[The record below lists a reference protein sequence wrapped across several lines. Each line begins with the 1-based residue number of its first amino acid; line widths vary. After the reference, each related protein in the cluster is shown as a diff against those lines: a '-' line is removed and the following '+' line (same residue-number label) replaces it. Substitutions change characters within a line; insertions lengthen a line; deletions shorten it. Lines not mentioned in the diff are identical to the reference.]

1 MIQLTSEQLQAGIR
15 TLANDIVDAAI
26 HWKLSRG
33 IYEAAE
39 TWPLVIQ
46 QSNTF
51 WTLTI
56 KAHVNVSVL
65 AMCRAFDQEPSA
77 LHLLGLLQLIEQN
90 LPLFDEAQFRVR
102 LRDNP
107 FVASLAESA
116 RRPDATQLATD
127 IALCSNGDPLV
138 RRLVIH
144 RNTALA
150 HLSRKRRLYSTPSR
164 SDEEITNDDYE
175 ILLNR
180 ANEIV
185 NRYSSL
191 FGAEY
196 FSTQIVGHKDYE
208 TIFRWIQE
216 RVESERSRWSTLSGL
231 TP

>member
-1 MIQLTSEQLQAGIR
+1 MTQLTSEQLQAGIR
-15 TLANDIVDAAI
+15 ALANDIVDAAI

-90 LPLFDEAQFRVR
+90 LPLFDEVQFRVR

-116 RRPDATQLATD
+116 RRPDATQLAAD

-150 HLSRKRRLYSTPSR
+150 HLSRKRRLNSTPSR
-164 SDEEITNDDYE
+164 SDEEITNEDYE

-185 NRYSSL
+185 NRYSVL
-191 FGAEY
+191 FGAES
-196 FSTQIVGHKDYE
+196 FSTQIV
-208 TIFRWIQE
+208 
-216 RVESERSRWSTLSGL
+216 
-231 TP
+231 

>member
-1 MIQLTSEQLQAGIR
+1 M
-15 TLANDIVDAAI
+15 
-26 HWKLSRG
+26 
-33 IYEAAE
+33 
-39 TWPLVIQ
+39 IQ

-90 LPLFDEAQFRVR
+90 LPLFDEVQFRVR

-116 RRPDATQLATD
+116 RRPDATQLAAD

-150 HLSRKRRLYSTPSR
+150 HLSRKRRLNSTPSR
-164 SDEEITNDDYE
+164 SDEEITNEDYE

-185 NRYSSL
+185 NRYSVL
-191 FGAEY
+191 FGAES

-208 TIFRWIQE
+208 TIFRCVQE
-216 RVESERSRWSTLSGL
+216 RVGSERSRWI
-231 TP
+231 